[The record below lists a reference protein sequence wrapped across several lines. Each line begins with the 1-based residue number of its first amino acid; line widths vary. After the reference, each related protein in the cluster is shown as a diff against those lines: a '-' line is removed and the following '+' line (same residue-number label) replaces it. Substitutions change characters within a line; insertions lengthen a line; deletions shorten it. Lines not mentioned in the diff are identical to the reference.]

1 MNILKKLISSALAVS
16 LLLGVTVAVPATAG
30 ATAYTVAQF
39 SGAKDA
45 ACGGADLSG
54 SSTGCGGTDSEST
67 INRTI
72 RTALNIIS
80 VVVGVMAVF
89 MLIFAGIKFITS
101 QGESAGVASAR
112 NTIIYALVGLVV
124 VLLSQFIVQ
133 FVLKTAIDGT
143 PQQQAEQGVENGV
156 DGVTPGSGD

>member
-1 MNILKKLISSALAVS
+1 MNIVKKLISSALAVS
-16 LLLGVTVAVPATAG
+16 LLLGVAVAVPATASASP
-30 ATAYTVAQF
+30 ATFAQF

-67 INRTI
+67 INKTI
-72 RTALNIIS
+72 KTALNIIS
-80 VVVGVMAVF
+80 IVVGIMAVF
-89 MLIFAGIKFITS
+89 MLIFGGMKFITS
-101 QGESAGVASAR
+101 QGDSAGVASAR

-133 FVLKTAIDGT
+133 FVLKKAT
-143 PQQQAEQGVENGV
+143 
-156 DGVTPGSGD
+156 